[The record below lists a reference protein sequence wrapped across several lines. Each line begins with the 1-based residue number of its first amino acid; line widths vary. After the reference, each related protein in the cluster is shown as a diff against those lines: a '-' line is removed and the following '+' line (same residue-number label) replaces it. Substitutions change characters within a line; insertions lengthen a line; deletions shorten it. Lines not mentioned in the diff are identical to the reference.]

1 MSDFS
6 GHVTALIEAM
16 NPDERRGALS
26 ILDALS
32 RPLQR
37 REIEGAMIGRG
48 VSRSQRKILSACI
61 ERLHIIAL
69 VGPETEGHDQ

>member
-1 MSDFS
+1 MSAFS
-6 GHVTALIEAM
+6 GHVTSLIEAM
-16 NPDERRGALS
+16 DPNERRGALS

-37 REIEGAMIGRG
+37 REIDGAMIGRG